1 MFGKSQKN
9 TGKKLYSIDRPD
21 ESREYLQA
29 WSITGKH
36 LQVLFNQH
44 NRSLENQYMGFC
56 WLRSDII
63 SPTFDSMNFRY
74 KNRAFSILIDFVSE
88 ELIQNHDAQRKHE
101 HGYGLYMKTTTVS
114 HTPEK
119 AKKLQIE
126 VCESNDMIPCI
137 FPIRIDDMAPLE
149 SGWNLY
155 DTRTGEKII
164 PLDIA
169 DDSPRRISDWEL
181 LNFGISIVRNH
192 LADKGYTVL
201 SYTDAPGI
209 MPQLWFED
217 DQNNKCWVQVI
228 VNKPME
234 IADFSS
240 TIAKEYK
247 GYIAGISIHPANGQ
261 NVLYR
266 SNPAM
271 IDFKGLQPII

>member
-1 MFGKSQKN
+1 
-9 TGKKLYSIDRPD
+9 
-21 ESREYLQA
+21 
-29 WSITGKH
+29 
-36 LQVLFNQH
+36 
-44 NRSLENQYMGFC
+44 
-56 WLRSDII
+56 
-63 SPTFDSMNFRY
+63 MNFRY
-74 KNRAFSILIDFVSE
+74 KNRTFSILIDFVSE
-88 ELIQNHDAQRKHE
+88 ELIQNNDAQRKHE
-101 HGYGLYMKTTTVS
+101 HGYSLYMKTTTVS

-137 FPIRIDDMAPLE
+137 FPIRIDDMTPLE

-234 IADFSS
+234 IADLSN

-247 GYIAGISIHPANGQ
+247 GYIEREKAIADKMHRLENIKIKGRFRYKELHEISTEGRQKLEKINPETLAQASRIPGVSPSDI
-261 NVLYR
+261 NVLLILLGR
-266 SNPAM
+266 
-271 IDFKGLQPII
+271 